1 MSYRAPSTKEPF
13 ELQNLECEMQCG
25 EALENHR
32 ILDNSQYSVK
42 RAKKPKQSQPEF
54 QNARAELRHQPEAP
68 AIVSRVGARACLNQ
82 LESPGWMKR
91 PAQGSRHEVGR
102 KSCRARWPRRVAG
115 TPRSLPSKIVSSI
128 IR

>member
-1 MSYRAPSTKEPF
+1 
-13 ELQNLECEMQCG
+13 MQCG

-68 AIVSRVGARACLNQ
+68 AIVSRVGATACPRIAARGRAQ
-82 LESPGWMKR
+82 VMQSEVASP
-91 PAQGSRHEVGR
+91 SGR
-102 KSCRARWPRRVAG
+102 NSA
-115 TPRSLPSKIVSSI
+115 LPSLEDRLINHSLSEASRSVNSAVLVNDAAGVIKT
-128 IR
+128 